1 MIEIQVF
8 YCQIFLN
15 SLIKLLLTLFAIL
28 PHVQIEISNNINSV
42 FELHTWFCSVKDTD
56 TAGASA
62 DRIARLKDED

>member
-42 FELHTWFCSVKDTD
+42 FELHT
-56 TAGASA
+56 
-62 DRIARLKDED
+62 